1 MEVTMV
7 EIKLASRGN
16 LRDLY
21 TGCLKE
27 DIKYQQAFNK
37 TAELF
42 FKKEKKGWTG
52 LVAYDEGKPVAR
64 AEFYPLEESFVGISG
79 ENLYFMP
86 CIFVPKD
93 LQKKGYGRKLM
104 EELLK
109 ATSDRKGVV
118 TYTVEGWM
126 PKEFFEKMGFV
137 VASRMGP
144 VNMLLYKHQEDAKAK
159 WLKPKFTPNN
169 KSDKVNLD
177 VVWSHSCPF
186 MIVNYDQIIN
196 TAKKVSPSVE
206 ITEYFLRE
214 RKDLEKYGEMNV
226 FVDGETPFLG
236 PASEEEVEKVVKEHM
251 AKKGLQ

>member
-1 MEVTMV
+1 MV

-16 LRDLY
+16 IRDLY

-52 LVAYDEGKPVAR
+52 LVAYAEGQPVGR
-64 AEFYPLEESFVGISG
+64 AEFYPLEESFAGISG
-79 ENLYFMP
+79 DNLYFMP
-86 CIFVPKD
+86 CIFILKD
-93 LQKKGYGRKLM
+93 HQKKGYGRKLM

-118 TYTVEGWM
+118 TWTVQEGWM
-126 PKEFFEKMGFV
+126 PPKFFEKMSFE

-144 VNMLLYKHQEDAKAK
+144 ALLLLYKHQPDAKAK
-159 WLKPKFTPNN
+159 MMKPKFTPNN
-169 KSDKVNLD
+169 KPDKVNVD
-177 VVWSHSCPF
+177 VVWSHSCPY
-186 MIVNYDQIIN
+186 MIVNYDQLI
-196 TAKKVSPSVE
+196 AKSKTLSPAVE
-206 ITEYFLRE
+206 VTEYFLRE

-226 FVDGETPFLG
+226 YVDGETPFMG
-236 PASEEEVEKVVKEHM
+236 PASEEEVETVIKEHL
-251 AKKGLQ
+251 ARKRLEK